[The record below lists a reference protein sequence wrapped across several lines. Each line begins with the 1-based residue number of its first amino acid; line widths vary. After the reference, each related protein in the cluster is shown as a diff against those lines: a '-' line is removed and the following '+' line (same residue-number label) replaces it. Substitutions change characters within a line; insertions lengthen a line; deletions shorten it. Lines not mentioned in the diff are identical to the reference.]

1 VHRGLAEAEER
12 HDGDGEEAYGR
23 RVGSHEA
30 GGCGA
35 GSGLLG
41 ADE

>member
-12 HDGDGEEAYGR
+12 HDGDGDGKEAYGR

-30 GGCGA
+30 GWI
-35 GSGLLG
+35 
-41 ADE
+41 